1 MSETLCLQWNEF
13 KENVT
18 SAFEDLRTCG
28 DFSDVT
34 LACSDGETLEA
45 HKMVLAASS
54 PVFQNILRQNKHPHP
69 VIFLRGV
76 KSGDLLPIL
85 DFLYKGEARVLSENL
100 ESFLAIADELKMKGL
115 AGKRNCEFLERENIT
130 NAEEIKENESIE
142 RNPSLESSMNELPG
156 QETTVIVPG
165 QRSRGYLEGEP
176 DKKIGENEAG
186 EENTL
191 HDALDE
197 SYDSNAHLNETNN
210 RTPSTPAPK
219 SNEDVYKKACS
230 YIEKTSKTNDEGK
243 FFYKCKACGRE
254 TTRVYDLRHHI
265 EAKHL
270 DDVSFLCK
278 HCGKILKSRNLLSV
292 HIHRN
297 HKNNQFH
304 I

>member
-34 LACSDGETLEA
+34 LACSDGETIEA

-69 VIFLRGV
+69 VIFFRSV

-100 ESFLAIADELKMKGL
+100 ESFLAIADDLKMKGL
-115 AGKRNCEFLERENIT
+115 AGKRNRDFLEREHIE
-130 NAEEIKENESIE
+130 EEIKGSESIE
-142 RNPSLESSMNELPG
+142 ENSWLESSMKELPG
-156 QETTVIVPG
+156 Q
-165 QRSRGYLEGEP
+165 RSKSYLEGEP
-176 DKKIGENEAG
+176 DKKIEDFEPSDDG
-186 EENTL
+186 NTL
-191 HDALDE
+191 RDALDE
-197 SYDSNAHLNETNN
+197 AYDSNPHPHDINDET
-210 RTPSTPAPK
+210 PLTPAPIR
-219 SNEDVYKKACS
+219 NEDIYKRTCT
-230 YIEKTSKTNDEGK
+230 YIEKTTKTNDEGK
-243 FFYKCKACGRE
+243 TFYKCKACGRE

-270 DDVSFLCK
+270 NDVSFPCK

-304 I
+304 M